1 MPLTVEKKK
10 LATGQSREEIENFIQ
25 GNIRIITQ
33 ETVFP
38 KSSEDCFTHQRLKH
52 S

>member
-1 MPLTVEKKK
+1 MSLTVGKKK
-10 LATGQSREEIENFIQ
+10 LATGQSREETENFIQ

-38 KSSEDCFTHQRLKH
+38 KSSEDCSTHQRLKY

>member
-1 MPLTVEKKK
+1 MPLTAEKKK

-33 ETVFP
+33 EIVFQKALRTLP
-38 KSSEDCFTHQRLKH
+38 PIRG
-52 S
+52 